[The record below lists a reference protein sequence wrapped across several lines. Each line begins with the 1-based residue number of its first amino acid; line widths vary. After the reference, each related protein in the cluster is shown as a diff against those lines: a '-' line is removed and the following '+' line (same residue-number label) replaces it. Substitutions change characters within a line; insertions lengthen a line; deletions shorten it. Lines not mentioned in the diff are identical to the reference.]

1 MPLCC
6 AGWLL
11 GAFFLTFGKV
21 HISSGVIRNSISYI
35 AKRCYSIY
43 LLQSTVIAFVG
54 EKSVVSTVLTN
65 LAFIPRFT
73 LWFAATFL
81 CWLISLA
88 LAIIIDELVLRPFQR
103 LLACLISRLGNY
115 S

>member
-1 MPLCC
+1 M
-6 AGWLL
+6 
-11 GAFFLTFGKV
+11 

-103 LLACLISRLGNY
+103 LLTCLISRLGNF